1 MCRINDCKWGQIIFT
16 AENVI
21 KYLVKEEEK
30 MKQGLNLAKRIV
42 LFFLG
47 MSIIQLG
54 VALFLKTNIGSDPFT
69 VFTQGLS
76 ITLNKTGLKD
86 FSFVQ
91 MLAGKSEVTP
101 GIANMIIL
109 IVLFVIILFTEKK
122 RIKIGTLICVV
133 GVGPIIDFGVKIIS
147 YFPVESYNYVIKM
160 ILLLLGCFIIAIG
173 FSILS
178 ASNIGV
184 APNDIIPFIIQD
196 KTKIE
201 YRWVR
206 ISLDAVFLI
215 GGFLLGGKVG
225 IGTIIAM
232 LSTGPFIQLCLPYG
246 EKCVNLILGS
256 YETKTEEVA
265 A

>member
-1 MCRINDCKWGQIIFT
+1 
-16 AENVI
+16 
-21 KYLVKEEEK
+21 
-30 MKQGLNLAKRIV
+30 MKQGLNLTKRII

-76 ITLNKTGLKD
+76 MALNKTGLKD
-86 FSFVQ
+86 FSLVQ

-109 IVLFVIILFTEKK
+109 MVLFLIILFTEKK

-133 GVGPIIDFGVKIIS
+133 GVGPIIDLGVNIIS

-160 ILLLLGCFIIAIG
+160 ILLLAGCFIIAIG

-178 ASNIGV
+178 ASNLGV

-201 YRWVR
+201 YRWIR
-206 ISLDAVFLI
+206 ISLDAIFLI

-232 LSTGPFIQLCLPYG
+232 LAQGPFIQLCLPYG
-246 EKCVNLILGS
+246 EKIVSSILRQHES
-256 YETKTEEVA
+256 EKQEIA

>member
-1 MCRINDCKWGQIIFT
+1 
-16 AENVI
+16 
-21 KYLVKEEEK
+21 
-30 MKQGLNLAKRIV
+30 MKQGLNLTKRII

-76 ITLNKTGLKD
+76 MALNKTGLKD
-86 FSFVQ
+86 FSLVQ

-109 IVLFVIILFTEKK
+109 MVLFVIILFTEKN

-133 GVGPIIDFGVKIIS
+133 GVGPIIDLGVNIIS

-160 ILLLLGCFIIAIG
+160 ILLLAGCFIIAIG

-178 ASNIGV
+178 ASNLGV

-201 YRWVR
+201 YRWIR
-206 ISLDAVFLI
+206 ISLDAIFLI

-232 LSTGPFIQLCLPYG
+232 LSQGPFIQLCLPYG
-246 EKCVNLILGS
+246 EKIVSSILS
-256 YETKTEEVA
+256 QHESEKQEIA

>member
-1 MCRINDCKWGQIIFT
+1 
-16 AENVI
+16 
-21 KYLVKEEEK
+21 
-30 MKQGLNLAKRIV
+30 MKQGLNLTKRII

-76 ITLNKTGLKD
+76 MALNKTGLKD
-86 FSFVQ
+86 FSLVQ

-109 IVLFVIILFTEKK
+109 MVLFLIILFTEKK

-133 GVGPIIDFGVKIIS
+133 GVGPIIDLGVNIIS

-160 ILLLLGCFIIAIG
+160 ILLLAGCFIIAIG

-178 ASNIGV
+178 ASNLGV

-201 YRWVR
+201 YRWIR
-206 ISLDAVFLI
+206 ISLDAIFLI

-232 LSTGPFIQLCLPYG
+232 LSQGPFIQLCLPYG
-246 EKCVNLILGS
+246 EKIVSLILS
-256 YETKTEEVA
+256 QHESEKQEIA

>member
-1 MCRINDCKWGQIIFT
+1 
-16 AENVI
+16 
-21 KYLVKEEEK
+21 
-30 MKQGLNLAKRIV
+30 MKQGLNLTKRII

-76 ITLNKTGLKD
+76 MALNKTGLKD
-86 FSFVQ
+86 FSLVQ

-109 IVLFVIILFTEKK
+109 MVLFLIILCTEKK

-133 GVGPIIDFGVKIIS
+133 GVGPIIDLGVNIIS

-160 ILLLLGCFIIAIG
+160 ILLLAGCFIIAIG

-178 ASNIGV
+178 ASNLGV

-201 YRWVR
+201 YRWIR
-206 ISLDAVFLI
+206 ISLDAIFLI

-232 LSTGPFIQLCLPYG
+232 LSQGPFIQLCLPYG
-246 EKCVNLILGS
+246 EKIVSSILS
-256 YETKTEEVA
+256 QHESEKQEIA

>member
-1 MCRINDCKWGQIIFT
+1 
-16 AENVI
+16 
-21 KYLVKEEEK
+21 
-30 MKQGLNLAKRIV
+30 MKQGLNLTKRII

-76 ITLNKTGLKD
+76 MALNKTGLKD
-86 FSFVQ
+86 FSLVQ

-109 IVLFVIILFTEKK
+109 MVLFLIILFTEKK

-133 GVGPIIDFGVKIIS
+133 GVGPIIDLGVNIIS

-160 ILLLLGCFIIAIG
+160 ILLLAGCFIIAIG

-178 ASNIGV
+178 ASNLGV

-201 YRWVR
+201 YRWIR
-206 ISLDAVFLI
+206 ISLDAIFLI

-232 LSTGPFIQLCLPYG
+232 LSQGPFIQLCLPYG
-246 EKCVNLILGS
+246 EKIVSSILS
-256 YETKTEEVA
+256 QHEFEKQEIA

>member
-1 MCRINDCKWGQIIFT
+1 
-16 AENVI
+16 
-21 KYLVKEEEK
+21 
-30 MKQGLNLAKRIV
+30 MKQGLNLTKRII

-76 ITLNKTGLKD
+76 MSLNKTGLKD
-86 FSFVQ
+86 FSLVQ

-109 IVLFVIILFTEKK
+109 IVLFLIILFTEKK

-133 GVGPIIDFGVKIIS
+133 GVGPIIDLGVNIIS

-160 ILLLLGCFIIAIG
+160 ILLLAGCFIIAIG

-178 ASNIGV
+178 ASNLGV

-201 YRWVR
+201 YRWIR
-206 ISLDAVFLI
+206 ISLDAIFLI

-232 LSTGPFIQLCLPYG
+232 LSQGPFIQLCLPYG
-246 EKCVNLILGS
+246 EKIVSSILS
-256 YETKTEEVA
+256 QHESEKQEIA